1 MSFITDLADKA
12 KHLVVEDDPNAAPA
26 KPAPVAL
33 HPHPAFSASPAP
45 SASAFAAAP
54 APSYGSGSPFSVPA
68 ATVVDEGVYQAILK
82 KTDFTT
88 TPVGK
93 AVQKYYDSLEGIIA
107 DPSQRTKSA
116 IAQAQKLENITPQ
129 QVLDTFDSLSA
140 SLDADARGFQGVA
153 DTVEKNQIT
162 AVQDDITRLDQQ
174 IANLTAQRTQKASD
188 LANNQASHANAVT
201 QYGLASQ
208 RRTQEIA
215 ARSSSLPRYFTK
227 DFASNST

>member
-1 MSFITDLADKA
+1 MSKFSNLIDSA
-12 KHLVVEDDPNAAPA
+12 KHLVVEDDPTAAP
-26 KPAPVAL
+26 KPAPAAL
-33 HPHPAFSASPAP
+33 HPHPAFSAGTAVSP
-45 SASAFAAAP
+45 STFAAAP
-54 APSYGSGSPFSVPA
+54 APSYGSGSPFSIPA

-82 KTDFTT
+82 KTDFSL

-93 AVQKYYDSLEGIIA
+93 AVSKYFESLEGIIA
-107 DPSQRTKSA
+107 DPAQRTKSA

-140 SLDADARGFQGVA
+140 ALDTDARGFQGVA

-188 LANNQASHANAVT
+188 LANNTASHANAVT
-201 QYGLASQ
+201 QYGLAAA

-215 ARSSSLPRYFTK
+215 AQK
-227 DFASNST
+227 QQFAALLH

>member
-1 MSFITDLADKA
+1 MSKFSDLIDSA
-12 KHLVVEDDPNAAPA
+12 KHLVVEDDPTAAP
-26 KPAPVAL
+26 KPAPAAL
-33 HPHPAFSASPAP
+33 HPHPAFSAGTAVSP
-45 SASAFAAAP
+45 STFAAAP
-54 APSYGSGSPFSVPA
+54 APSYGGSPFSVPA

-82 KTDFTT
+82 KTDFSL

-93 AVQKYYDSLEGIIA
+93 AVSKYYDSLEGIIA

-116 IAQAQKLENITPQ
+116 IAQAQKLEGITPQ
-129 QVLDTFDSLSA
+129 QVLDTFDSLSTA
-140 SLDADARGFQGVA
+140 LDNDAHGFQGVA

-188 LANNQASHANAVT
+188 LANNTASHANAVT

-215 ARSSSLPRYFTK
+215 AQK
-227 DFASNST
+227 AQFAALLH

>member
-1 MSFITDLADKA
+1 MKFGDLLDQA
-12 KHLVVEDDPNAAPA
+12 KHLVVEDDPDAKPA
-26 KPAPVAL
+26 SKPAPVAL
-33 HPHPAFSASPAP
+33 HPHPAFSATPAVSP
-45 SASAFAAAP
+45 SAFAAAP
-54 APSYGSGSPFSVPA
+54 APSMSGSPFSVPA

-82 KTDFTT
+82 KTDFSA
-88 TPVGK
+88 TPVGR

-107 DPSQRTKSA
+107 DPAQRTKSA
-116 IAQAQKLENITPQ
+116 VAQAQKLENITPQ
-129 QVLDTFDSLSA
+129 QVLDTFDSLSTA
-140 SLDADARGFQGVA
+140 LDQDARGFQGVA

-174 IANLTAQRTQKASD
+174 IAQLTAQRTQKASD

-215 ARSSSLPRYFTK
+215 AQK
-227 DFASNST
+227 QQFAALLR